1 MFVFLLCIYLWYAV
15 GTSYSVMYMI
25 YLLVGVHTC
34 SENDESSR
42 KMLFVPCSGSW
53 CWCSLY
59 KLRVICT
66 PPRLCAVLPEQQG
79 PHRHSVVSHR
89 VARLCLLQI
98 QLKQCLLL
106 LLAGTSFTCT
116 CSGGE
121 KVFWRSKE
129 THLGWLDQAIVS
141 YE

>member
-53 CWCSLY
+53 CSLY
-59 KLRVICT
+59 KLHVYELYV
-66 PPRLCAVLPEQQG
+66 RLQG
-79 PHRHSVVSHR
+79 FAPCCQSSKGLTDTLWSHT
-89 VARLCLLQI
+89 VWHGFIYFKYNSSNACFCCLLV
-98 QLKQCLLL
+98 LHLHVHVA
-106 LLAGTSFTCT
+106 AGKKYF
-116 CSGGE
+116 GGQRRHI
-121 KVFWRSKE
+121 W
-129 THLGWLDQAIVS
+129 GG
-141 YE
+141 